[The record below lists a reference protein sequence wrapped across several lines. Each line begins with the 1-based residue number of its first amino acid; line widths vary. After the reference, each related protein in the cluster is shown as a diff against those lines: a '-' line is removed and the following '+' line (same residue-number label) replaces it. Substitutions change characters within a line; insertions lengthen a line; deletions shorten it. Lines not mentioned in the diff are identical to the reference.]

1 VGHVLIESH
10 QAGHLVELTHRLPVH
25 RRFPLQHVAIGRRHL
40 LAPLTVPNRNQRS
53 SPEPVCPTLPLGC
66 VEVSARPH
74 PYLTSPRVSV
84 PADALVLSHPAD
96 WQEAVADVA
105 GPQLIL
111 AGPGTGKTE
120 FLARRVAHLLGS
132 GVPATRLLVLT
143 FSRRAA
149 AELEARISAFLP
161 RPVSGANASTFHSF
175 AHRLVEAHHHRRGE
189 PMPVLLTGP
198 EQVRLAG
205 RLLAAEDPADWPV
218 TFRPL
223 LSTPTLAEEVADFV
237 MRCHERLL
245 DSAALARL
253 AAERSDWRA
262 LPSFL
267 RRYRH
272 RLREE
277 NKIDYGSLIADAVEI
292 LA

>member
-1 VGHVLIESH
+1 LHGEPTGHPLQFRPRELHRVDPYATFGSPERHADDGALPRHEHGQSRHLAEVHVGREPDPPFGGAHRRQVLDAVPEQRLHVLVGVASEGKGDDGGLLWEPQPVGHVLIESH

-161 RPVSGANASTFHSF
+161 RPVSGANAST
-175 AHRLVEAHHHRRGE
+175 
-189 PMPVLLTGP
+189 
-198 EQVRLAG
+198 
-205 RLLAAEDPADWPV
+205 
-218 TFRPL
+218 
-223 LSTPTLAEEVADFV
+223 
-237 MRCHERLL
+237 
-245 DSAALARL
+245 
-253 AAERSDWRA
+253 
-262 LPSFL
+262 
-267 RRYRH
+267 
-272 RLREE
+272 
-277 NKIDYGSLIADAVEI
+277 
-292 LA
+292 